1 MSGKRTSYKERCA
14 ELEELLDDTRRE
26 GAYYKSIAQESGQ
39 KLLREIQRLTKLIA
53 DYKRAEGKIRTL
65 RFAMEQST
73 DGIAMADLTLKI
85 YYVNESF
92 AHMHGYPSREI
103 TGMIAGELQP
113 EAQTDPSGEYLQ
125 KIMEEG
131 SWSGEITHLRRDG
144 APFPIYVSTTL
155 LKDESGQPAGI
166 LFVVRDITQQKKLE
180 SRLIHARKMEA
191 VGILAGGVAHDLNNI
206 LAGLIGY
213 PELLLM
219 DTPEDSPYREPLL
232 TVKKSGEKAAAI
244 VKDLLTL
251 SRRGYPDT
259 VVTDFNKIISEYFSS
274 PEYETLKSFHP
285 DVEVTARLQPD
296 LNYIWG
302 SPVHLHK
309 LVMNLVSNAAQ
320 AMPRGGK
327 LFLLTEKRHIE
338 KKMKGYEDI
347 SPGDYAVLVV
357 SDTGKG
363 IEPENV
369 EKIFEPFYTKRA
381 LGRTGTGLG
390 MSVVWATVKD
400 HNGFID
406 IQSEPGMGTAFFV
419 YLPVTDKK
427 PDKETPLIP
436 MEDILGKGEPILVV
450 DDVREQREVA
460 CHMLKRLGYAVSAV
474 RNGEE
479 ALVFFQDGVADLVV
493 IDMIMAPGMDGLE
506 TYKKILELR
515 PGQKAVIVSG
525 FSKTDLIREA
535 QGLGAGPYVKKPY
548 SLQEIGLAVRNEL
561 KQY

>member
-1 MSGKRTSYKERCA
+1 MNGKHADYKERCT
-14 ELEELLDDTRRE
+14 ELEKLLDDARRE
-26 GAYYKSIAQESGQ
+26 RTYYKSIAQASGQ

-53 DYKRAEGKIRTL
+53 DYKSAEGKIRAL
-65 RFAMEQST
+65 RFAMEQSI
-73 DGIAMADLTLKI
+73 DGIAMADLTLKF

-92 AHMHGYPSREI
+92 AHMHGYQSSEM

-113 EAQTDPSGEYLQ
+113 GAQADISGKYLQ
-125 KIMEEG
+125 KIMEKG
-131 SWSGEITHLRRDG
+131 SWSGEIAHSKRDG
-144 APFPIYVSTTL
+144 TTFPIYLSTTL
-155 LKDESGQPAGI
+155 LKDESGRPTGI
-166 LFVVRDITQQKKLE
+166 LFLVRDITKQKKLE

-191 VGILAGGVAHDLNNI
+191 VGVLAGGVAHDLNNI

-213 PELLLM
+213 PELMLM
-219 DTPEDSPYREPLL
+219 DTPGDSPYREPLL

-251 SRRGYPDT
+251 ARKEYPDT
-259 VVTDFNKIISEYFSS
+259 IVTDFNKIISEYFTS

-285 DVEVTARLQPD
+285 DVEVTARFQPD
-296 LNYIWG
+296 LPHICG

-338 KKMKGYEDI
+338 EKMKGFEDI

-357 SDTGKG
+357 SDTGEG
-363 IEPENV
+363 IAPENV

-406 IQSEPGMGTAFFV
+406 IQTESGLGTSFFI

-427 PDKETPLIP
+427 PVKETPRIR
-436 MEDILGKGEPILVV
+436 MKDILGNGESILVV

-460 CHMLKRLGYAVSAV
+460 CHMLKRLGYTVSAV

-479 ALVFFQDGVADLVV
+479 ALVFFQDGTADLVV
-493 IDMIMAPGMDGLE
+493 LDMIMAPGMDGLE
-506 TYKKILELR
+506 TYKKMLELR

-548 SLQEIGLAVRNEL
+548 SLQEIGMAVRNEL
-561 KQY
+561 KQD